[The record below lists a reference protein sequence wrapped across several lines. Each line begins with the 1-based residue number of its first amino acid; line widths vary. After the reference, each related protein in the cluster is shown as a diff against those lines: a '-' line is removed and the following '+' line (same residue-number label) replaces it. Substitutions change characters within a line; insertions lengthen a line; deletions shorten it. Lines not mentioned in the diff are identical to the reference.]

1 MWKCNK
7 NVVGLFYPHKH
18 KLKFAFMRKRHQ
30 KESDLLQDH
39 DWPWI
44 HIGCK
49 ISDTFFVCMNTKKNH
64 GIFFQCFS
72 VYSWIMEE
80 YRHINSFWY
89 IFSILWMI
97 IIYIQFFW
105 RTVFK
110 SFFWMP
116 ISKFHSLLSG
126 CWIISGCH
134 HLLEWILFRLQIIY
148 NESMFNT
155 FY

>member
-64 GIFFQCFS
+64 GIFFNVFL
-72 VYSWIMEE
+72 
-80 YRHINSFWY
+80 Y
-89 IFSILWMI
+89 ILELWKNI
-97 IIYIQFFW
+97 
-105 RTVFK
+105 V
-110 SFFWMP
+110 
-116 ISKFHSLLSG
+116 ISTLFG
-126 CWIISGCH
+126 
-134 HLLEWILFRLQIIY
+134 ILFPSFEWFQFTLNFFGGMYSNPFSECPYQNFIRCYLGAELFPDVTI
-148 NESMFNT
+148 F
-155 FY
+155 